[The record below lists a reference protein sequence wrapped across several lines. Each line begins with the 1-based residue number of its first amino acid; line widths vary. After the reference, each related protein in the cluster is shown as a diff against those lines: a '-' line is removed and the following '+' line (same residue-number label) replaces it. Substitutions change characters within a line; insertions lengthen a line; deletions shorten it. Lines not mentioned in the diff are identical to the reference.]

1 MKLAAAHA
9 IAGIISDAELHPEYI
24 VPSVFDKRVA
34 EAVAKEVEAAAHQ
47 TGVARRDIESH
58 NRG

>member
-9 IAGIISDAELHPEYI
+9 IAGIITPSELHPEYI

-34 EAVAKEVEAAAHQ
+34 EAVAKDVEDAAYA
-47 TGVARRDIESH
+47 TRVARRDRSAQE
-58 NRG
+58 GM